1 MPFIFGVIGAAAQ
14 STRRASGG
22 GSGYGT
28 ITGYYNSSGVSGRFC
43 ANVGPNQAVTVY
55 YSGSGTKTFLDAYNS
70 GSTIFSDTALTTSA
84 SSGIYGTQNGGSGYK
99 WFDWQIG
106 SGWVSTGTCP

>member
-1 MPFIFGVIGAAAQ
+1 MASTSVIGVIA
-14 STRRASGG
+14 SSVKRSSGG
-22 GSGYGT
+22 GVSYGT

-43 ANVGPNQAVTVY
+43 ASVGPNQAITVY
-55 YSGSGTKTFLDAYNS
+55 YAGSGTKTFLEAYNS

-84 SSGIYGTQNGGSGYK
+84 SSGIYGTQDGGTGNK

-106 SGWVSTGTCP
+106 SGWVSTGTC